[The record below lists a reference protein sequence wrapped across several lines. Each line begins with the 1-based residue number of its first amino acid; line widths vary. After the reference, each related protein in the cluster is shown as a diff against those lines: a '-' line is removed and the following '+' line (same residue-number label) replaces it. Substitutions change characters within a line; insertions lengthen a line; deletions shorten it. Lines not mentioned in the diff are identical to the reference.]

1 MDRMMTK
8 YDQLRMAIHAEIAPY
23 NAFSGAAYG
32 KKEMPFAITAGIA
45 AGSAMA
51 AGAAVT
57 AAGVA
62 AVVAGTAVAAGLTM
76 TIVGMATGDKELI
89 KIGGYVGLAGGL
101 AGAGLNMAGY
111 GASTFAAQEAAA
123 VASQAAP
130 AAMTNA
136 AAGGLS
142 SGAAMAESITPTF
155 GSMANPVAQTGSTM
169 QQIGAGS
176 LQQASQSALQNITPT
191 LGTEVAS
198 NAVKAAP
205 NILAGAPQ
213 AITPAMSELGSTAI
227 SAAPVAT
234 QAIGGTAAAGATAA
248 KGAGSLFDFIS
259 TPGGV
264 TLLGNVATG
273 IGGAITGSAQN
284 DIYKNKIAF
293 DQQQAAYQASN
304 ANAIAPYTMTTT
316 PLTDAQ
322 RQQANIDKY
331 NQAKKAAGILTNTQ
345 QAVA

>member
-1 MDRMMTK
+1 MMTK

-32 KKEMPFAITAGIA
+32 KKEMPIAITAGIA

-123 VASQAAP
+123 VANAAGAAETAATAGIAAAP
-130 AAMTNA
+130 IA
-136 AAGGLS
+136 
-142 SGAAMAESITPTF
+142 SGSALAQSVTPAFESV
-155 GSMANPVAQTGSTM
+155 ANPIAQTGATLE
-169 QQIGAGS
+169 QVGGGA
-176 LQQASQSALQNITPT
+176 LQQLTPAFESTTGSTGAITGALRT
-191 LGTEVAS
+191 
-198 NAVKAAP
+198 AP
-205 NILAGAPQ
+205 N
-213 AITPAMSELGSTAI
+213 AITNATQNAIAPTMSELGATAI
-227 SAAPVAT
+227 KAAPTIAGAAGSVAST
-234 QAIGGTAAAGATAA
+234 GATAA

-293 DQQQAAYQASN
+293 DQQQAAYQAAN